1 MIVWIIYRIFITT
14 FMVIAGN
21 ELVNGHNS
29 AGVEFSLGL
38 LIIVLFERLYISIRL
53 SHG

>member
-1 MIVWIIYRIFITT
+1 MIVWTIYRIFITI
-14 FMVIAGN
+14 FMVIAGS
-21 ELVNGHNS
+21 ELINGDNS

-38 LIIVLFERLYISIRL
+38 LMILLFERLYISIRI